1 MVIIVTLFLVS
12 NNLVID
18 NILYETDEGV
28 EDKRINRPLS
38 IEGEKASVKLVK
50 KIDASVV
57 YSSSYASSI
66 GTAKYYASYKN
77 VDININSFLN
87 DLRIGDLGRRNIKM
101 LRFMQERD
109 FDFKFNHGESLNEV
123 NKRMNIAV
131 DRIIKKN
138 GNKNVVI
145 FTQKSAIMG
154 YLLDKL
160 EHGYNLDDRL
170 VLSFNERVIID
181 DNLSDVDII
190 KVDFE
195 KGKVVNCEV
204 IDYEIWFRR
213 KC

>member
-1 MVIIVTLFLVS
+1 MTLYLVS
-12 NNLVID
+12 NNLVVD
-18 NILYETDEGV
+18 NILYETDEGL
-28 EDKRINRPLS
+28 EEKRINRPLS

-50 KIDASVV
+50 KIDASIV

-77 VDININSFLN
+77 IDVNINSFLN

-101 LRFMQERD
+101 LRFIR
-109 FDFKFNHGESLNEV
+109 GESLNDV
-123 NKRMNIAV
+123 NKRMNIAI

-138 GNKNVVI
+138 GNKNIVI
-145 FTQKSAIMG
+145 FTQKSAITG

-160 EHGYNLDDRL
+160 EHGYNLEDRL

-190 KVDFE
+190 KLELE
-195 KGKVVNCEV
+195 KGKVINCEV
-204 IDYEIWFRR
+204 ILYEV
-213 KC
+213 

>member
-1 MVIIVTLFLVS
+1 MTLYLVS
-12 NNLVID
+12 NNLVVD
-18 NILYETDEGV
+18 NILYETDEGL
-28 EDKRINRPLS
+28 EEKRINRPLS
-38 IEGEKASVKLVK
+38 IEGEKASVKIVK
-50 KIDASVV
+50 KIDASIV

-77 VDININSFLN
+77 IDVNINSFLN

-109 FDFKFNHGESLNEV
+109 FDFKFNRGESLNDV
-123 NKRMNIAV
+123 NKRMNIAI
-131 DRIIKKN
+131 DRIMKKN
-138 GNKNVVI
+138 GNKNIVI
-145 FTQKSAIMG
+145 FTQKSAITG

-190 KVDFE
+190 KVVLE
-195 KGKVVNCEV
+195 KGKVINCEV
-204 IDYEIWFRR
+204 ILYEV
-213 KC
+213 

>member
-1 MVIIVTLFLVS
+1 MTLYLVS
-12 NNLVID
+12 NNLVVD
-18 NILYETDEGV
+18 NILYETDEGLD
-28 EDKRINRPLS
+28 EKRINRPLS

-50 KIDASVV
+50 KIDASIV

-77 VDININSFLN
+77 IDVNINSFLN

-109 FDFKFNHGESLNEV
+109 FDFKFNRGESLNDV
-123 NKRMNIAV
+123 NKRMNIAI

-138 GNKNVVI
+138 GNKNIVI
-145 FTQKSAIMG
+145 FTQKSAITG

-160 EHGYNLDDRL
+160 EHGYNLEDRL

-190 KVDFE
+190 KVVLE
-195 KGKVVNCEV
+195 KGKVINCEV
-204 IDYEIWFRR
+204 ILYEV
-213 KC
+213 

>member
-1 MVIIVTLFLVS
+1 MTLYLVS
-12 NNLVID
+12 NNLVVD
-18 NILYETDEGV
+18 NILYETDEGL
-28 EDKRINRPLS
+28 EEKRINRPLS

-50 KIDASVV
+50 KIDASIV

-77 VDININSFLN
+77 IGVNINSFLN

-109 FDFKFNHGESLNEV
+109 FDFKFNRGESLNDV
-123 NKRMNIAV
+123 NKRMNIAI

-138 GNKNVVI
+138 GNKNIVI
-145 FTQKSAIMG
+145 FTQKSAITG

-160 EHGYNLDDRL
+160 EHGYNLEDRL

-190 KVDFE
+190 KVVLE
-195 KGKVVNCEV
+195 KGKVINCEV
-204 IDYEIWFRR
+204 ILYEV
-213 KC
+213 

>member
-1 MVIIVTLFLVS
+1 MTLYLVS
-12 NNLVID
+12 NNLVVD
-18 NILYETDEGV
+18 NILYETDEGL
-28 EDKRINRPLS
+28 EEKRINRPLS

-50 KIDASVV
+50 KIDASIV

-66 GTAKYYASYKN
+66 ASAKYFASVKKCN
-77 VDININSFLN
+77 IVINSFLN
-87 DLRIGDLGRRNIKM
+87 DLRVGDLGNRNIQM

-109 FDFKFNHGESLNEV
+109 FDFKFNRGESLNDV
-123 NKRMNIAV
+123 NKRMNIAI

-138 GNKNVVI
+138 GNKNIVI
-145 FTQKSAIMG
+145 FTQKSAITG

-190 KVDFE
+190 KLELE
-195 KGKVVNCEV
+195 KGKVINCEV
-204 IDYEIWFRR
+204 ILYEV
-213 KC
+213 

>member
-1 MVIIVTLFLVS
+1 MTLYLVS
-12 NNLVID
+12 NNLVVD
-18 NILYETDEGV
+18 NILYETDEGL
-28 EDKRINRPLS
+28 EEKRINRPLS

-50 KIDASVV
+50 KIDASIV

-77 VDININSFLN
+77 IDVNINSFLN

-109 FDFKFNHGESLNEV
+109 FDFKFNRGESLNDV
-123 NKRMNIAV
+123 NKRINIAI

-138 GNKNVVI
+138 GNKNIVI
-145 FTQKSAIMG
+145 FTQKSAITG

-160 EHGYNLDDRL
+160 EHGYNLEDRL

-190 KVDFE
+190 KLELE
-195 KGKVVNCEV
+195 KGKVINCEV
-204 IDYEIWFRR
+204 ILYEV
-213 KC
+213 

>member
-1 MVIIVTLFLVS
+1 MTLYLVS
-12 NNLVID
+12 NNLVVD
-18 NILYETDEGV
+18 NILYETDEGL
-28 EDKRINRPLS
+28 EEKRINRPLS

-50 KIDASVV
+50 KIDASIVC
-57 YSSSYASSI
+57 SSSYASSI

-77 VDININSFLN
+77 IDVNINSFLN

-109 FDFKFNHGESLNEV
+109 FDFKFNRGESLNDV
-123 NKRMNIAV
+123 NKRMNIAI

-138 GNKNVVI
+138 GNKDIVI
-145 FTQKSAIMG
+145 FTQKSAITG

-190 KVDFE
+190 KVVLE
-195 KGKVVNCEV
+195 KGKVINCEV
-204 IDYEIWFRR
+204 ILYEV
-213 KC
+213 

>member
-1 MVIIVTLFLVS
+1 MTLYLVS
-12 NNLVID
+12 NNLVVD
-18 NILYETDEGV
+18 NILYETDEGL
-28 EDKRINRPLS
+28 EEKRINRPLS
-38 IEGEKASVKLVK
+38 IEGEKASVKIVK
-50 KIDASVV
+50 KIDASIV

-77 VDININSFLN
+77 IDVNINSFLN

-109 FDFKFNHGESLNEV
+109 FDFKFNRGESLNDV
-123 NKRMNIAV
+123 NKRMNIAI

-138 GNKNVVI
+138 GNKNIVI
-145 FTQKSAIMG
+145 FTQKSAITG

-190 KVDFE
+190 KLELE
-195 KGKVVNCEV
+195 KGKVINCEV
-204 IDYEIWFRR
+204 ILYEVWFRR
-213 KC
+213 KS

>member
-1 MVIIVTLFLVS
+1 MTLYLVS
-12 NNLVID
+12 NNLVVD
-18 NILYETDEGV
+18 NILYETDE
-28 EDKRINRPLS
+28 ELEEKRINRPLS

-50 KIDASVV
+50 KIDASIV

-77 VDININSFLN
+77 IDVNINSFLN

-109 FDFKFNHGESLNEV
+109 FDFKFNRGESLNDV
-123 NKRMNIAV
+123 NKRMNIAI

-138 GNKNVVI
+138 GNKNIVI
-145 FTQKSAIMG
+145 FTQKSAITG

-190 KVDFE
+190 KLELE
-195 KGKVVNCEV
+195 KGKVINCEV
-204 IDYEIWFRR
+204 ILYEV
-213 KC
+213 

>member
-1 MVIIVTLFLVS
+1 MTLYLVS
-12 NNLVID
+12 NNLVVD
-18 NILYETDEGV
+18 NILYETDEGL
-28 EDKRINRPLS
+28 EEKRINRPLS

-50 KIDASVV
+50 KIDASIV

-77 VDININSFLN
+77 IDVNINSFLN

-109 FDFKFNHGESLNEV
+109 FDFKFNRGESLNDV
-123 NKRMNIAV
+123 NKRMNIAI

-138 GNKNVVI
+138 GNKNIVI
-145 FTQKSAIMG
+145 FTQKSAITG

-160 EHGYNLDDRL
+160 EHGYNLEDRL
-170 VLSFNERVIID
+170 VLSFNEIVIID

-190 KVDFE
+190 KLELE
-195 KGKVVNCEV
+195 KGKVINCEV
-204 IDYEIWFRR
+204 ILYEV
-213 KC
+213 

>member
-1 MVIIVTLFLVS
+1 MTLYLVS
-12 NNLVID
+12 NNLVVD
-18 NILYETDEGV
+18 NILYETDEGL
-28 EDKRINRPLS
+28 EEKRINRPLS

-50 KIDASVV
+50 KIDASIV

-77 VDININSFLN
+77 IDVNINSFLN

-109 FDFKFNHGESLNEV
+109 FDFKFNRGESLNDV
-123 NKRMNIAV
+123 NKRMNIAI

-138 GNKNVVI
+138 GNKNIVI
-145 FTQKSAIMG
+145 FTQKSAITG

-160 EHGYNLDDRL
+160 EHGYNLEDRL
-170 VLSFNERVIID
+170 VLCFNEIVIID

-190 KVDFE
+190 KLELE
-195 KGKVVNCEV
+195 KGKVINCEV
-204 IDYEIWFRR
+204 ILYEV
-213 KC
+213 

>member
-1 MVIIVTLFLVS
+1 MTLYLVS
-12 NNLVID
+12 NNLVVD
-18 NILYETDEGV
+18 NILYETDEGL
-28 EDKRINRPLS
+28 EEKRINRPLS

-50 KIDASVV
+50 RIDASIV

-77 VDININSFLN
+77 IDVNINSFLN

-109 FDFKFNHGESLNEV
+109 FDFKFNRGESLNDV
-123 NKRMNIAV
+123 NKRMNIAI

-138 GNKNVVI
+138 GNKNIVI
-145 FTQKSAIMG
+145 FTQKSAITG

-190 KVDFE
+190 KLELE
-195 KGKVVNCEV
+195 KGKVINCEV
-204 IDYEIWFRR
+204 ILYEV
-213 KC
+213 

>member
-1 MVIIVTLFLVS
+1 MTLYLVS
-12 NNLVID
+12 NNLVVD
-18 NILYETDEGV
+18 NILYETDE
-28 EDKRINRPLS
+28 ELEEKRINRPLS

-50 KIDASVV
+50 KIDASIV

-77 VDININSFLN
+77 IDVNINSFLN

-109 FDFKFNHGESLNEV
+109 FDFKFNRGESLNDV
-123 NKRMNIAV
+123 NKRMNIAI

-138 GNKNVVI
+138 GNKNIVI
-145 FTQKSAIMG
+145 FTQKSAITG

-160 EHGYNLDDRL
+160 EHGYNLEDRL

-190 KVDFE
+190 KLELE
-195 KGKVVNCEV
+195 KGKVINCEV
-204 IDYEIWFRR
+204 ILYEVWFRR
-213 KC
+213 KS

>member
-1 MVIIVTLFLVS
+1 MTLYLVS
-12 NNLVID
+12 NNLVVD
-18 NILYETDEGV
+18 NILYETDEGL
-28 EDKRINRPLS
+28 EEKRINRPLS

-50 KIDASVV
+50 KINASIV

-77 VDININSFLN
+77 IDVNINSFLN

-109 FDFKFNHGESLNEV
+109 FDFKFNRGESLNDV
-123 NKRMNIAV
+123 NKRMNIAI

-138 GNKNVVI
+138 GNKDIVI
-145 FTQKSAIMG
+145 FTQKSAITG

-190 KVDFE
+190 KVVLE
-195 KGKVVNCEV
+195 KGKVINCEV
-204 IDYEIWFRR
+204 ILYEV
-213 KC
+213 

>member
-1 MVIIVTLFLVS
+1 MTLYLVS
-12 NNLVID
+12 NNLVVD
-18 NILYETDEGV
+18 NILYETDEGL
-28 EDKRINRPLS
+28 EEKRINRPLS

-50 KIDASVV
+50 KIDASIV

-77 VDININSFLN
+77 IDVNINSFLN

-109 FDFKFNHGESLNEV
+109 FDFKFNRGESLNDV
-123 NKRMNIAV
+123 NKRMNIAI

-138 GNKNVVI
+138 GNKNIVI
-145 FTQKSAIMG
+145 FTQKSAITG

-160 EHGYNLDDRL
+160 EHGYNLEDRL

-190 KVDFE
+190 KLELE
-195 KGKVVNCEV
+195 KGKVINCEV
-204 IDYEIWFRR
+204 ILYEVWFRR
-213 KC
+213 KS

>member
-1 MVIIVTLFLVS
+1 MTLYLVS
-12 NNLVID
+12 NNLVVD
-18 NILYETDEGV
+18 NILYETDEGL
-28 EDKRINRPLS
+28 EEKRINRPLS

-50 KIDASVV
+50 KIDASIV

-77 VDININSFLN
+77 IDVNINSFLN

-109 FDFKFNHGESLNEV
+109 FDFKFNRGESLNDV
-123 NKRMNIAV
+123 NKRMNIAI

-138 GNKNVVI
+138 GNKNIVN
-145 FTQKSAIMG
+145 FTQKSAITG

-181 DNLSDVDII
+181 DNLSDIDII
-190 KVDFE
+190 KVVLE
-195 KGKVVNCEV
+195 KGKVINCEV
-204 IDYEIWFRR
+204 ILYEV
-213 KC
+213 

>member
-1 MVIIVTLFLVS
+1 MTLYLVS
-12 NNLVID
+12 NNLVVD
-18 NILYETDEGV
+18 NILYETDEGL
-28 EDKRINRPLS
+28 EEKRINRPLS

-50 KIDASVV
+50 KIDASIV

-77 VDININSFLN
+77 IDVNINSFLN

-109 FDFKFNHGESLNEV
+109 FDFKFNRGESLNDV
-123 NKRMNIAV
+123 NKRMNIAI

-138 GNKNVVI
+138 GNKNIVI
-145 FTQKSAIMG
+145 FTQKSAITG

-160 EHGYNLDDRL
+160 EHGYNLEDRL

-181 DNLSDVDII
+181 DNLSDVDIL
-190 KVDFE
+190 KLELE
-195 KGKVVNCEV
+195 KGKVINCEV
-204 IDYEIWFRR
+204 ILYEV
-213 KC
+213 